1 MMEGEHLTE
10 VVVMSSPIVVGF
22 DGSVTSRRAVTWAV
36 HEARSR
42 DLPVLLVRSYEPP
55 ATSVALGYGGVI
67 PGSLV
72 EDLRAEEERQLS
84 AGVESA
90 AAEMPGTDVSGR
102 LLVGSP
108 ASAILREA
116 EDASMVVLGSRGL
129 GGFRGLLLGSVGQ
142 QVSSHAS
149 VPVVV
154 VRGASDRQPQGRVL
168 VAVDGSDASRAAIA
182 FAFDFA
188 ARHRLA
194 LHAVHAWEV
203 PVFDAPGVT
212 VPPSLAFEEV
222 EDEEIRLTSEAM
234 SGWRQDF
241 PDVAVTDEALHG
253 SAERL
258 IVEATA
264 TADLLVVG
272 SRGRGGFSG
281 LLLGSVSQA
290 ALHHSHCPV
299 AVVRA

>member
-1 MMEGEHLTE
+1 
-10 VVVMSSPIVVGF
+10 MSSPIVVGF

-168 VAVDGSDASRAAIA
+168 VAVDGSDASPMSPSPTRPCTARPNASSLRRRRRPTCWSWARAA
-182 FAFDFA
+182 A
-188 ARHRLA
+188 AVSPDSFSVRSVRR
-194 LHAVHAWEV
+194 
-203 PVFDAPGVT
+203 PCTTRTAPSRWYGPNQARRRVT
-212 VPPSLAFEEV
+212 TRTFGGPARRSLP
-222 EDEEIRLTSEAM
+222 T
-234 SGWRQDF
+234 
-241 PDVAVTDEALHG
+241 
-253 SAERL
+253 
-258 IVEATA
+258 
-264 TADLLVVG
+264 
-272 SRGRGGFSG
+272 
-281 LLLGSVSQA
+281 
-290 ALHHSHCPV
+290 
-299 AVVRA
+299 